1 LLPEVAQNGGMSGG
15 ERSTAAGDP
24 GPFALGPWRVEP
36 GLNRLHGPG
45 GEVTLEPRAMELLV
59 CLARHAGE
67 TVSKEQLLDEVW
79 RGAFVVEG
87 VIPKTVH
94 ALRQALGDDAA
105 APRYILTVPRRG
117 YRLLAPV
124 DRAAAEGVAAA
135 PQPAAPRRGLRRS
148 GVRLALA
155 LGLLV
160 ALVLALLTA
169 RAARQPAAPRPGPA
183 PTLEH
188 LAVAPFEALGGG
200 EAALLAGALRAET
213 VTELVRYA
221 RPRVRLLAA
230 PPGGGDA
237 VAAARAG
244 EADAVLLGQ
253 VASDPAR
260 VRVELQLVDPASRA
274 VRWSGSFERPPG
286 ELLALRREIAS
297 AVAVRIGAVAAAP
310 AAGAPA
316 VERDLPPAVYRTFLE
331 ARHLWERR
339 DSGDLAR
346 AHALFEQV
354 VDEAPRFGEGHAW
367 LALSHVVA
375 ANYLGEEPLAA
386 LAAAERAARW
396 AVELAPDDPVAHT
409 ALGLVALNR
418 RAAAGEAIAEY
429 RRAIS
434 LAPSFAT
441 ARQFLAEAL
450 AAAGRHDEALA
461 AIDEAVALEPLS
473 PVRQGVRGL
482 LLMAAGRS
490 REAIEQFDRALVL
503 EPRYTW
509 LHRYRGYALIR
520 LGRPDEGLAALVAE
534 VAAQGE
540 SAVGLAAMRAA
551 VERDGLAGYWAWRLA
566 ELQRVAAG
574 GRAPRPAQLAEALAG
589 TGRHEA
595 ALAELA
601 RSLAAGDGEY
611 FLYYRWSPAFDALRD
626 RPEFEAIWARHGL

>member
-1 LLPEVAQNGGMSGG
+1 LLPAVAQNGGMSGE
-15 ERSTAAGDP
+15 ERSTAASDP

-36 GLNRLHGPG
+36 GLNRLHGPA

-67 TVSKEQLLDEVW
+67 TVSKEQLLEEVW

-124 DRAAAEGVAAA
+124 ERPGARVAVRRAGR
-135 PQPAAPRRGLRRS
+135 PHRP
-148 GVRLALA
+148 VRLALA
-155 LGLLV
+155 LGLP
-160 ALVLALLTA
+160 LALLLAWLAVRTWQ
-169 RAARQPAAPRPGPA
+169 RPAAPRPVSA
-183 PTLEH
+183 AALEH

-200 EAALLAGALRAET
+200 EAVLLAGALRAEA
-213 VTELVRYA
+213 VTELVRYE
-221 RPRVRLLAA
+221 RPRVHLLAA
-230 PPGGGDA
+230 QAGGDA
-237 VAAARAG
+237 VATARARA
-244 EADAVLLGQ
+244 ADAVLLGQ
-253 VASDPAR
+253 VASDAAR
-260 VRVELQLVDPASRA
+260 VRVELQLIDPTSRA

-297 AVAVRIGAVAAAP
+297 AVAVRVGAVAAAP

-316 VERDLPPAVYRTFLE
+316 VERNLAPAVYRTFLE

-339 DSGDLAR
+339 DAGDLAR
-346 AHALFEQV
+346 AHALFEEV
-354 VDEAPRFGEGHAW
+354 VGAAPDFGEGHAW

-386 LAAAERAARW
+386 LAAAESAARR

-429 RRAIS
+429 
-434 LAPSFAT
+434 
-441 ARQFLAEAL
+441 
-450 AAAGRHDEALA
+450 
-461 AIDEAVALEPLS
+461 IDEAVALEPLS

-520 LGRPDEGLAALVAE
+520 LGRTEEALAALLAE
-534 VAAQGE
+534 VTAQGE
-540 SAVGLAAMRAA
+540 AAARLAAMRAA
-551 VERDGLAGYWAWRLA
+551 VERDGLAGYWAWRLE
-566 ELQRVAAG
+566 ELRRVADG

-589 TGRHEA
+589 TGRHDA

-611 FLYYRWSPAFDALRD
+611 FLYYRWSPAFDALRG

>member
-1 LLPEVAQNGGMSGG
+1 MSGE
-15 ERSTAAGDP
+15 ERSTAASDP

-36 GLNRLHGPG
+36 GLNRLHGPA

-124 DRAAAEGVAAA
+124 ERPGARVAVRRAGR
-135 PQPAAPRRGLRRS
+135 PHRS
-148 GVRLALA
+148 VRLALA
-155 LGLLV
+155 LGLP
-160 ALVLALLTA
+160 LALLLA
-169 RAARQPAAPRPGPA
+169 WLAARTWQRPAAPRPVSA
-183 PTLEH
+183 AALEH

-200 EAALLAGALRAET
+200 EAVLLAGALRAEA
-213 VTELVRYA
+213 VTELVRYE
-221 RPRVRLLAA
+221 RPRVHLLAA
-230 PPGGGDA
+230 QAGGDA
-237 VAAARAG
+237 VATAHARA
-244 EADAVLLGQ
+244 ADAVLLGQ
-253 VASDPAR
+253 VASDAAR
-260 VRVELQLVDPASRA
+260 VRVELQLIDPTSRA

-297 AVAVRIGAVAAAP
+297 AVAVRVGAVAAAP

-316 VERDLPPAVYRTFLE
+316 VERNLAPAVYRTFLE

-339 DSGDLAR
+339 DAGDLAR
-346 AHALFEQV
+346 AHALFEEV
-354 VDEAPRFGEGHAW
+354 VGAAPDFGEGHAW

-386 LAAAERAARW
+386 LAAAESAARR

-450 AAAGRHDEALA
+450 AVSGRHDEALA

-520 LGRPDEGLAALVAE
+520 LGRTEEALAALVAE
-534 VAAQGE
+534 VTAQGE
-540 SAVGLAAMRAA
+540 AAARLAAMRAA
-551 VERDGLAGYWAWRLA
+551 VERDGLAGYWAWRLE
-566 ELQRVAAG
+566 ELRRLADG

-589 TGRHEA
+589 TGRHAA
-595 ALAELA
+595 ALAELE

-611 FLYYRWSPAFDALRD
+611 FLYYRWSPAFDALRG